1 MPDEAGDQDT
11 YEELMTME
19 DKEIK
24 FWNKVNKIPNNIDPE
39 KWEEIRLDYIE
50 RMKIEREQGIIF
62 EKEKLAEI
70 FRHLELPELRK
81 IAKGIGIPKEIFVI
95 ATTDED
101 DNFVSKK
108 WDVVLCP
115 IIDMFKYEKEAIER
129 DNWYELMNNT
139 SNERYEQW
147 LEYKSQNRAVSVEIE
162 ESEFNNIDVLKSKI
176 NKIAEKVDSE
186 PTEDDSI
193 EDDDA
198 EEYNQEELE
207 PEIDNYIP
215 ELQRAEFDIELGNVE
230 VDNITLMESIM
241 NTQVDD
247 EDEWNF

>member
-1 MPDEAGDQDT
+1 M
-11 YEELMTME
+11 
-19 DKEIK
+19 
-24 FWNKVNKIPNNIDPE
+24 
-39 KWEEIRLDYIE
+39 
-50 RMKIEREQGIIF
+50 
-62 EKEKLAEI
+62 
-70 FRHLELPELRK
+70 
-81 IAKGIGIPKEIFVI
+81 
-95 ATTDED
+95 
-101 DNFVSKK
+101 
-108 WDVVLCP
+108 CP